1 MELANL
7 LIHMVFFGSYYG
19 RLWSSWSCIR
29 FDIYVLPLAES
40 ILPLWDNFALWNCCF
55 YRCQSAYWILKASF
69 LTLLWHSPG
78 NVAGKTSFLPSAF
91 SAIIKFE
98 LWVLPKIFWP
108 WECMLWSILK
118 IFFLWKWWLYSF
130 LNEDLYSIRDILYI
144 LKSKNPRGDI
154 SWDLKIVLIFI

>member
-40 ILPLWDNFALWNCCF
+40 ILPLWDNFALWNCCL
-55 YRCQSAYWILKASF
+55 YRCQSAYWILRASF

-108 WECMLWSILK
+108 WECMLCSILK
-118 IFFLWKWWLYSF
+118 IFFF
-130 LNEDLYSIRDILYI
+130 LENGDRIHFSKGFVQYKRYIVYTEVKKPEGRHILR
-144 LKSKNPRGDI
+144 S
-154 SWDLKIVLIFI
+154 